1 MLELLLL
8 LFPYISPQP
17 IMGYFK
23 IVAYSHLWLEKSDLT
38 DVKIVYKIRVNGY
51 QIKIG
56 ATFLKISDYFSI
68 DLMISVQKAILIQF
82 QDLNG

>member
-1 MLELLLL
+1 M
-8 LFPYISPQP
+8 
-17 IMGYFK
+17 
-23 IVAYSHLWLEKSDLT
+23 
-38 DVKIVYKIRVNGY
+38 YKIRVNGY